1 MSSPVL
7 VVLHHPATDT
17 ALIEEVLVEQGR
29 SPRIVRFFAGAT
41 NVDLGDIA
49 GLVVLGGAMGAYES
63 AQYPF
68 LEDTMRLLDR
78 AIERDVPTLAIC
90 LGAQLLARVAGGRA
104 FPGHAG
110 REWGFVP
117 ITLTA
122 AGRVDAVLAD
132 MEGEHFSFH
141 ADSFELP
148 TGVDLLAPTGVDL
161 LARSPTYPQAFRVGS
176 ALGLQFHPE
185 LSLAGIHHLLTLLG
199 PDASEAAI
207 RRARATAADRQAA
220 THRTLATLLA
230 TSIPGPAPTPSSWR
244 SGCQHRSPSDTGSG
258 APSSRRRPTG

>member
-17 ALIEEVLVEQGR
+17 ALLEQVLAEQGK
-29 SPRIVRFFAGAT
+29 SPRIVRFFAGET
-41 NVDLGDIA
+41 DVDPAGA
-49 GLVVLGGAMGAYES
+49 GGLVVLGGDMGAYET
-63 AQYPF
+63 ARYPF

-78 AIERDVPTLAIC
+78 AIERDVPTVAIC

-117 ITLTA
+117 ITLTE
-122 AGRVDAVLAD
+122 AGRADAALAG

-148 TGVDLLAPTGVDL
+148 AGVDL

-176 ALGLQFHPE
+176 ALAVQFHPE
-185 LSLAGIHHLLTLLG
+185 LSLAGIHHLLALLG
-199 PDASEAAI
+199 PRDCAAAI
-207 RRARATAADRQAA
+207 RRARATAAARRAA
-220 THRTLATLLA
+220 IHRTLATLLA
-230 TSIPGPAPTPSSWR
+230 ACLPEPAPTPPPWR
-244 SGCQHRSPSDTGSG
+244 SGCQHRSPRDTSSG
-258 APSSRRRPTG
+258 APSSRRRPSG

>member
-7 VVLHHPATDT
+7 VVLHHPASDT

-29 SPRIVRFFAGAT
+29 SPRIVRFFAGET

-148 TGVDLLAPTGVDL
+148 TGVDLLA
-161 LARSPTYPQAFRVGS
+161 RSPTYPQAFRVGS

-185 LSLAGIHHLLTLLG
+185 LSLAGIEHLLSLVG
-199 PDASEAAI
+199 SDGSADAI
-207 RRARATAADRQAA
+207 RRTRSAAAAWRAVTR
-220 THRTLATLLA
+220 RTLATVL
-230 TSIPGPAPTPSSWR
+230 SRHFPGPARP
-244 SGCQHRSPSDTGSG
+244 HSPGGRDVSIV
-258 APSSRRRPTG
+258 RREA